1 MNFSER
7 FQMLAQQIQTGEYWK
22 KRVKQEY
29 PDRNVT
35 IQIVEGSITFTGL
48 TRYES
53 DRLLS
58 VIWPIQTS
66 APLHCSPN

>member
-7 FQMLAQQIQTGEYWK
+7 FQMLAQEIQTGEYWK

-35 IQIVEGSITFTGL
+35 IQIVDGSITFIGL

-53 DRLLS
+53 DRLLGK
-58 VIWPIQTS
+58 IRPIQSSTH
-66 APLHCSPN
+66 LHCSPN